1 MLQIMLDALT
11 EIIESNKSTDQV
23 DDQATVQV
31 SDQVTDQVKM
41 ILNCFGSDRE
51 LSAMNLMNRLH
62 LSHRAT
68 FRKNY
73 LNPEIEC
80 GAVELTIP
88 DKTTSSKQRYR
99 KVIELDD

>member
-1 MLQIMLDALT
+1 MLDALT
-11 EIIESNKSTDQV
+11 EIIESNKS
-23 DDQATVQV
+23 A
-31 SDQVTDQVKM
+31 DQVKM

-51 LSAMNLMNRLH
+51 LSAMELMNRLH

-73 LNPEIEC
+73 LNPAIEC

-88 DKTTSSKQRYR
+88 DKPTSSKQRYR
-99 KVIELDD
+99 KVIEWDD